1 MTLSLNHMATAC
13 ISTCAYSFPNVVE
26 KIERMVMDSDCTSQL
41 ICSIILSDPM
51 LSALVL
57 SRANATEPDTY
68 LHTNKAIS
76 VLGLSSIFG
85 FCDECLRISRS
96 KQRKMASLWA
106 AANACASMCCIVAKQ
121 SRIDNNEMQDKE
133 ICHTVGLL
141 HDIGSIVGLG
151 NFDTYFD
158 EAHKKSAYNGQT
170 VHSQL
175 KQDLGLR
182 PSDLGALL
190 AKTWHLPRLYADA
203 IRYHRRPLD
212 CQVHVEFACLA
223 HISHLLCRALGYR
236 PSCESFVEA
245 INPEAL
251 EVLGIKE
258 RQLKIC
264 IDEFIVEDEEL
275 SLYEGFFA
283 D

>member
-1 MTLSLNHMATAC
+1 MTLSLNHIATAC
-13 ISTCAYSFPNVVE
+13 ISTCAYSFPRVVE
-26 KIERMVMDSDCTSQL
+26 KMEHMVMDSDCTSQL
-41 ICSIILSDPM
+41 ISSIILTDPM

-57 SRANATEPDTY
+57 SRANATEPDNL
-68 LHTNKAIS
+68 LHVNKAIS
-76 VLGLSSIFG
+76 ALGLSSIFG
-85 FCDECLRISRS
+85 FCDECLRIGRS

-121 SRIDNNEMQDKE
+121 CRIENNELKDNE
-133 ICHTVGLL
+133 ICHIIGLI

-151 NFDTYFD
+151 SFDTYFD
-158 EAHKKSAYNGQT
+158 DAQKKASFNGKS
-170 VHSQL
+170 VHVQL
-175 KQDLGLR
+175 KQDFGLH

-190 AKTWHLPRLYADA
+190 AKTWHLPPLYADV

-212 CQVHVEFACLA
+212 CKAHMELACLA
-223 HISHLLCRALGYR
+223 HISHHLCRAIGYR
-236 PSCESFVEA
+236 PSCEPFVEA

-251 EVLGIKE
+251 EILGMKE

-264 IDEFIVEDEEL
+264 IDEFMVEDEEL